1 MQSLNKL
8 NLPCLRSF
16 LSTASP
22 HTSGRRL
29 ARGQGGS
36 PPLVHNPAERRE
48 REREP
53 GERQRVEHHQLRA
66 TVQIQ
71 LNLENTPCIHSP
83 LLVRRTGDHVFFTCS
98 CLHGSFLRG
107 TQRFLFQTFLCS
119 ECGFFVDCKLQSSC
133 NHLRPDHARIGVSWA
148 RIAGTRNRDWRGRGA
163 QCERGPQRRM
173 MELRC
178 AFWFGR
184 TLRPINSCASSNC
197 SVRILLHSVHCKMG
211 CTLAR
216 GTGATSLSRPSRRSV
231 RQRQRQRDSERGPS
245 ESDRRIA
252 VASSFCV
259 AACNALLV
267 RSKVLAVF
275 GYVLQNSCSMESPP
289 PEQFGMSSL
298 LQDLCRRG

>member
-1 MQSLNKL
+1 M
-8 NLPCLRSF
+8 
-16 LSTASP
+16 
-22 HTSGRRL
+22 
-29 ARGQGGS
+29 
-36 PPLVHNPAERRE
+36 
-48 REREP
+48 
-53 GERQRVEHHQLRA
+53 
-66 TVQIQ
+66 
-71 LNLENTPCIHSP
+71 
-83 LLVRRTGDHVFFTCS
+83 
-98 CLHGSFLRG
+98 
-107 TQRFLFQTFLCS
+107 
-119 ECGFFVDCKLQSSC
+119 DCKLQSSC

-148 RIAGTRNRDWRGRGA
+148 RIAGLRNRDWRGRGAQGA

-197 SVRILLHSVHCKMG
+197 LVRILLHSVHCKMG

-216 GTGATSLSRPSRRSV
+216 GRGCNFLDKTLKTFSETTTETNVIQRGVLAKATG
-231 RQRQRQRDSERGPS
+231 
-245 ESDRRIA
+245 RIA

-289 PEQFGMSSL
+289 PEKFGMSSL